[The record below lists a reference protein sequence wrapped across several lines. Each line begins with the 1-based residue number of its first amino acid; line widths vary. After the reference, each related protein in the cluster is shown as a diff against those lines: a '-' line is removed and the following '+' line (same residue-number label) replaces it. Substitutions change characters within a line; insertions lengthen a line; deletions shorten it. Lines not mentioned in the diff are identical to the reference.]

1 LETPNLKL
9 TFFHPGNQLEIEK
22 KNYKMEFKKK
32 KMISMAADETFDQ
45 LYEDQLELDR
55 KKILIYLV
63 NENKFFFSK

>member
-1 LETPNLKL
+1 
-9 TFFHPGNQLEIEK
+9 
-22 KNYKMEFKKK
+22 MEFKKK